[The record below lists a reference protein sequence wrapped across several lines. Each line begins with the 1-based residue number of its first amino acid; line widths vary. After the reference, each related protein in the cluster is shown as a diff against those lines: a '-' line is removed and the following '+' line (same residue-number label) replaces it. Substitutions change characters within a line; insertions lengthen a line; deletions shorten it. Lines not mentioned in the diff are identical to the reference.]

1 MYRVGILTISDKA
14 SVGERVDTAGPAIR
28 ESLYIYDVSKFKVE
42 EIKIINDD
50 KDGII
55 KELKR
60 MSDEQK
66 YDLIFTTGGTG
77 FSKRD
82 NTPEATMEVMTK
94 NAPGISEYMR
104 MKGAEKVNSA
114 ILSRG
119 VSVIR
124 NDTLIINLPGSEK
137 AVREN
142 LSFITSILSHAIDTL
157 KGVDTRH

>member
-1 MYRVGILTISDKA
+1 MYTVGILTISDKG
-14 SVGERVDTAGPAIR
+14 SRGERVDTAGPAIK
-28 ESLYIYDVSKFKVE
+28 EILSNEKEYDIKE
-42 EIKIINDD
+42 LKIISDD

-55 KELKR
+55 SELKR

-142 LSFITSILSHAIDTL
+142 LSFITSILSHAIDTI
-157 KGVDTRH
+157 KGTDNRH